1 MDTLNTLDD
10 WQVIALLIACALG
23 LLLAGV
29 ALGYAWCRAITDRKV
44 RRWLGT
50 YAKHPLNTSKP
61 PTPIKAQ
68 PATNKRVKKASE
80 GITPDTKVQSSTR

>member
-29 ALGYAWCRAITDRKV
+29 ALGYAWCRAITDR
-44 RRWLGT
+44 T